1 MRSFDELAR
10 IRPIVLRLLHVW
22 LEGQQRYEEGW
33 SDEHLAGVLGAD
45 PAEVSFVR
53 GAAFGAEAEAGEL
66 WRIRQAIELL
76 EEHHDDTARQGHRD
90 AIVQAEGLPALQA
103 ALRAGTAPAG
113 GRYEGGWSDDR
124 IADLTGLPP
133 GLVTRLRATIPW
145 VNPAARAERQRQR
158 RAARLFRPTRAGRAL
173 RLAEELHPA
182 TGKPYTPDQIAD
194 ALLAAGEQARTP
206 AARAALVAW
215 IESTV
220 RVGQLRMATHPTKGV
235 PYTLDEIAARV
246 GASKQAI
253 SKILK
258 RFDDEAAGPRV
269 DGRPSHLTDEVI
281 HKLETAD
288 EADVDR
294 DRIGAWIARRL
305 WPRAPKADRASQA
318 RKIRGWRQAGAAA
331 LEAGD
336 TDAPAAKFEAAVR
349 RLLNAPGLAPEKPR
363 PRAARRKG

>member
-1 MRSFDELAR
+1 MRTFDELAR

-22 LEGQQRYEEGW
+22 LEGPQRYEEGW
-33 SDEHLAGVLGAD
+33 SDEHLAAVIGAD
-45 PAEVSFVR
+45 AGEVSFVR
-53 GAAFGAEAEAGEL
+53 RAAFGAEAEAGEM

-90 AIVQAEGLPALQA
+90 ALVQAEGLPALQA
-103 ALRAGTAPAG
+103 ALRAGTAPAA

-124 IADLTGLPP
+124 IAELTGLAP

-145 VNPAARAERQRQR
+145 VAPDARAERQRQR

-173 RLAEELHPA
+173 RLAEELHPR
-182 TGKPYTPDQIAD
+182 TRKPYTPDQIAD

-220 RVGQLRMATHPTKGV
+220 RVGQLRLATHPTKGT

-246 GASKQAI
+246 GASKQAV

-281 HKLETAD
+281 ERVATAD
-288 EADVDR
+288 AADVDQAK
-294 DRIGAWIARRL
+294 IGTWLVRRL
-305 WPRAPKADRASQA
+305 WPRAPKGDRASQA

-336 TDAPAAKFEAAVR
+336 LEAPAARFEAAVR
-349 RLLNAPGLAPEKPR
+349 RLINAPGPAPKQR

>member
-1 MRSFDELAR
+1 MRTFDELAR

-22 LEGQQRYEEGW
+22 LEGQQRYEYGW
-33 SDEHLAGVLGAD
+33 SDERLAAALGAD
-45 PAEVSFVR
+45 AAEVACIR
-53 GAAFGAEAEAGEL
+53 RAAFGPDPAAGEL

-90 AIVQAEGLPALQA
+90 ALVQAEGLPALRA
-103 ALRAGTAPAG
+103 ALRGGTAPAG

-124 IADLTGLPP
+124 IAELTGLAP
-133 GLVTRLRATIPW
+133 GLVTCLRAAIPW
-145 VNPAARAERQRQR
+145 VEPDARAERQRQR

-194 ALLAAGEQARTP
+194 ALIAAGEPARTP

-220 RVGQLRMATHPTKGV
+220 RVGQLRMATPTKRT

-258 RFDDEAAGPRV
+258 RFDDDDAGPRA
-269 DGRPSHLTDEVI
+269 DGRPSHLTDDVI
-281 HKLETAD
+281 AKIETA
-288 EADVDR
+288 EVADVDR
-294 DRIGAWIARRL
+294 AKIGAWLARRL
-305 WPRAPKADRASQA
+305 WPRAPKSERASQA
-318 RKIRGWRQAGAAA
+318 RKIRGWRQTGAAA

-336 TDAPAAKFEAAVR
+336 VDAPAAKFEAAVR
-349 RLLNAPGLAPEKPR
+349 RLIQEPGQATPR